1 MTDTFESFM
10 AKYGRPDGNYP
21 VFEVGDTIEQWP
33 TIVVKFG
40 DKTAVM
46 QLCGVGADGD
56 HPHLS
61 IDIHAFVDGQLARS
75 GVFGMEQ
82 GKRYEAFDENEAPGT
97 SHGWPAVQG
106 VSVLIGMQTSRAEA
120 D

>member
-1 MTDTFESFM
+1 M

-21 VFEVGDTIEQWP
+21 VFEVGETVAQWP
-33 TIVVKFG
+33 TIVVTFG
-40 DKTAVM
+40 EFTAVM

-61 IDIHAFVDGQLARS
+61 IDVHAFVEGRLARC
-75 GVFGMEQ
+75 GVFGMED
-82 GKRYEAFDENEAPGT
+82 GNRYEAFDEGTAPGT

-106 VSVLIGMQTSRAEA
+106 VAVLIGRQNSRS
-120 D
+120 DNG